1 MPTRTKRMFTLLT
14 ALLAVGVTLGG
25 CADDQA
31 KRRAALL
38 EQEANELRA
47 RNDQLESALSAS
59 NDERA
64 RLEQDMLRLERDAA
78 VAQTQA
84 QTRRST
90 AATGFEGIE
99 GVGSSRGAGGE
110 VIVDILGDVLFDS
123 GKVVLKN
130 SAKQSLDRVAQVIN
144 SSYSGRVIR
153 IEGHTD
159 SDPIRRSEWR
169 TNERL
174 SAERA
179 LAVHEYLTSKGVD
192 RKRMHIAGFADA
204 RPRDTKARSRR
215 VEIVI
220 LAN

>member
-1 MPTRTKRMFTLLT
+1 MRTRTARLLSLIPT
-14 ALLAVGVTLGG
+14 ALLVAVTLGG

-38 EQEANELRA
+38 EQEANELRS
-47 RNDQLESALSAS
+47 RNEQLEAALSAS

-64 RLEQDMLRLERDAA
+64 RLESEMLRAERDALA
-78 VAQTQA
+78 AAQQP
-84 QTRRST
+84 RG

-99 GVGSSRGAGGE
+99 GVGSTRGPGGE
-110 VIVDILGDVLFDS
+110 VIVDIVGDVLFDS
-123 GKVVLKN
+123 GKVTLKN
-130 SAKQSLDRVAQVIN
+130 TAKQTLDRVAGVIN
-144 SSYSGRVIR
+144 SSYAGRTIR
-153 IEGHTD
+153 VEGHTD
-159 SDPIRRSEWR
+159 SDPIRKSQWK

-179 LAVHEYLTSKGVD
+179 LAVEEYLVSKGVD
-192 RKRMHIAGFADA
+192 KTRMYIAGFADA
-204 RPRDTKARSRR
+204 RPKGNKAQSRR

>member
-1 MPTRTKRMFTLLT
+1 MPTRSKRMFTLLT

-47 RNDQLESALSAS
+47 RNEQLESALSAS

-64 RLEQDMLRLERDAA
+64 RLEQDMLRLERDKAL
-78 VAQTQA
+78 AQNQPRT
-84 QTRRST
+84 T
-90 AATGFEGIE
+90 AATGFEGIA

-153 IEGHTD
+153 VEGHTD
-159 SDPIRRSEWR
+159 SDPIRRSEWK

-179 LAVHEYLTSKGVD
+179 LAVHEYLASKGVD